1 MREREYWALLLK
13 SEFTIWYIRVRRIYK
28 QKTFRKTF
36 ANVAWGIWI
45 GGGEAAYSPPLSKH
59 TQTHFPYETLLEKLF
74 LFSLRSNTLQIVYLT
89 LSLLQCFLFFFP
101 HSLSSKQN
109 SRCYQSFSHISLS
122 QLFSFSNNTHGYFSL
137 CSFVCFR
144 REYLY
149 VSCSHSVIF
158 SFSLWKV

>member
-1 MREREYWALLLK
+1 MLSKKFFLTWKCNLKFIWMSVSMREREYWALLLK

-36 ANVAWGIWI
+36 ANVAWGMDWRRRSSL
-45 GGGEAAYSPPLSKH
+45 SPHPLSKH

-109 SRCYQSFSHISLS
+109 SRSAFLNPNYSATRFLPQPGSRKKRNPI
-122 QLFSFSNNTHGYFSL
+122 
-137 CSFVCFR
+137 
-144 REYLY
+144 
-149 VSCSHSVIF
+149 
-158 SFSLWKV
+158 W